1 MNRFIAA
8 TVVAFISVTPAVAAD
23 FGDPAKAQPIA
34 NQICA
39 ACHGADGNSPLPMNP
54 SLAGQLPEYLFK
66 QLIEFK
72 SGNRNNAVMTG
83 MVAALSA
90 DDMRN
95 LAAYYATQKPGEP
108 AAKDKD
114 LAAHGRKLFRG
125 GNVVAGVAACA
136 GCHSPNGCR
145 NSVPVSATCR
155 STSRVRRRAIEG
167 IPCRRAR
174 QRRQQ
179 HDARGRGPAHRHG
192 NCRRRRVPLRF
203 ALTARQFTRPRLS
216 RTPPLPPRWWRSIS
230 ASP

>member
-95 LAAYYATQKPGEP
+95 LAAYYAAQKPGEP

-136 GCHSPNGCR
+136 GCHSPNG
-145 NSVPVSATCR
+145 A
-155 STSRVRRRAIEG
+155 G
-167 IPCRRAR
+167 IPS
-174 QRRQQ
+174 QY
-179 HDARGRGPAHRHG
+179 
-192 NCRRRRVPLRF
+192 
-203 ALTARQFTRPRLS
+203 PRLAGQHPEYVVAQLKAFRAGERANDANNMMRAVAARLTDTEIAAVAEYLS
-216 RTPPLPPRWWRSIS
+216 GLR
-230 ASP
+230 

>member
-8 TVVAFISVTPAVAAD
+8 TVVAFIFVTPAVAAD

-95 LAAYYATQKPGEP
+95 LAAYYAAQKPGEP

-136 GCHSPNGCR
+136 GCHSPNG
-145 NSVPVSATCR
+145 A
-155 STSRVRRRAIEG
+155 G
-167 IPCRRAR
+167 IPS
-174 QRRQQ
+174 QY
-179 HDARGRGPAHRHG
+179 
-192 NCRRRRVPLRF
+192 
-203 ALTARQFTRPRLS
+203 PRLAGQHPEYVAAQLKAFRAGERANDANNMMRAVAARLTDTEIAAVAEYLS
-216 RTPPLPPRWWRSIS
+216 GLR
-230 ASP
+230 